1 VIIKSIL
8 VLLLFSLVLQAK
20 HLHKE
25 KVYQEHFC
33 KALGGVVEHI
43 LPDRTRVDCLL
54 DAYAIEVDF
63 AQKWAESIGQSL
75 YYASQTSRKAAVL
88 LIMEDRQK
96 DEKYLR
102 RLEDV
107 SHKYNIDIWTI
118 DKEFK
123 IERNP
128 RPGSILEQ

>member
-1 VIIKSIL
+1 MIIKSI
-8 VLLLFSLVLQAK
+8 VLLLFALTLQAK

-25 KVYQEHFC
+25 KVYQAHFC
-33 KALGGVVEHI
+33 KELGGVVEHV
-43 LPDRTRVDCLL
+43 LHDKTRVDCLL
-54 DAYAIEVDF
+54 DEYAIEVDF

-88 LIMEDRQK
+88 LIMEDRKK

-107 SHKYNIDIWTI
+107 SHKHNIDIWTI

-128 RPGSILEQ
+128 RPDAILEQ

>member
-1 VIIKSIL
+1 MLKTLLILFVL
-8 VLLLFSLVLQAK
+8 VLSLEAK

-33 KALGGVVEHI
+33 TTFGGKAEYTLK
-43 LPDRTRVDCLL
+43 DKTRVDCLL
-54 DAYAIEVDF
+54 DEYAIEVDF

-88 LIMEDRQK
+88 LIMEDEVK

-102 RLEDV
+102 RLQNV
-107 SHKYNIDIWTI
+107 SKKHAIDIWI
-118 DKEFK
+118 INKRFE
-123 IERNP
+123 ISQR
-128 RPGSILEQ
+128 

>member
-1 VIIKSIL
+1 MIVKRL
-8 VLLLFSLVLQAK
+8 LLLLLFSLALQAK

-33 KALGGVVEHI
+33 KTFGGVVEHI

-88 LIMEDRQK
+88 LIMEDRKK
-96 DEKYLR
+96 DEKYLK
-102 RLEDV
+102 RLEEV
-107 SHKYNIDIWTI
+107 SNKHNIDIWTI
-118 DKEFK
+118 DKAFK
-123 IERNP
+123 IERKP

>member
-1 VIIKSIL
+1 MIIKSIL
-8 VLLLFSLVLQAK
+8 ALLSFSLALQAK

-33 KALGGVVEHI
+33 KAFGGVVEHI
-43 LPDRTRVDCLL
+43 LPDKTRVDCLL
-54 DAYAIEVDF
+54 DTYAIEVDF

-75 YYASQTSRKAAVL
+75 YYASQTSRKPAVL
-88 LIMEDRQK
+88 LIMEERKK

-102 RLEDV
+102 RLEEV
-107 SHKYNIDIWTI
+107 SHKYDIVIWTI

-128 RPGSILEQ
+128 GPDILLEQ